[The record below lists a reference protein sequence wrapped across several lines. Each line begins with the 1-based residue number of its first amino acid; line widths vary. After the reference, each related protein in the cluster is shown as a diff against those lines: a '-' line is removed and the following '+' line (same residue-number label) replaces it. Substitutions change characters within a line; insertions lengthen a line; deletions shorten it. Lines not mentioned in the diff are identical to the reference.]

1 VSSSANVAGYVKS
14 LHLLGDWREADT
26 DDFSKGRIPDST
38 MILNVVIKA
47 AIERMQRLETFR

>member
-1 VSSSANVAGYVKS
+1 VAGYVKS

-38 MILNVVIKA
+38 MILNVAIKA